1 MYKVI
6 SLGDEQTPILTSA
19 ATNVYYKQIFDE
31 DALAVQS
38 AGDMTVAQQV
48 DFAQKLMFVAIQQAK
63 AQALVTN
70 GKAVSVR
77 DYMRTVNMDMYMDWL
92 DSVDFGDIN
101 DASSEVMQA
110 YIGGSRSSSKA
121 KK

>member
-70 GKAVSVR
+70 GQAVSVR
-77 DYMRTVNMDMYMDWL
+77 DYMRTVNMDTYMDWL

>member
-31 DALAVQS
+31 DALAAQS

-48 DFAQKLMFVAIQQAK
+48 DFAQKLTFVAIQQAK

-101 DASSEVMQA
+101 DASGEVMQA